1 MLRTLTLGAA
11 LVAGAAVLTPVNA
24 APLTAPNGLANTL
37 AADGSLVTE
46 VRRRGGR
53 GGHRGHRSRG
63 GGHFR
68 HHFGGGHRNH
78 FRSFGHRHH
87 HGHRHRHWHGIPFA
101 FGFGSYY
108 GSCSYW
114 RYRCARWHGWGTYS
128 YHSCL
133 WRHGC

>member
-11 LVAGAAVLTPVNA
+11 LVVGAAVLTPVNA
-24 APLTAPNGLANTL
+24 APLTAPNGLANTI

-53 GGHRGHRSRG
+53 HRGG
-63 GGHFR
+63 R
-68 HHFGGGHRNH
+68 HHFRGGRSFSRHHFRGGHSLR
-78 FRSFGHRHH
+78 FRGFGHRRH
-87 HGHRHRHWHGIPFA
+87 HRHWHGIPFA
-101 FGFGSYY
+101 FGFGSYYGYY